1 MARLSLM
8 KVSDKLTKVGEVV
21 NVHFYD
27 NGFMCEVSGRNATD
41 DWATVKL
48 ICRNLAE
55 VQEVMLEVST
65 MPRE

>member
-21 NVHFYD
+21 NVYRYD

-41 DWATVKL
+41 DWSTVKL

-55 VQEVMLEVST
+55 VQEVLLEVST